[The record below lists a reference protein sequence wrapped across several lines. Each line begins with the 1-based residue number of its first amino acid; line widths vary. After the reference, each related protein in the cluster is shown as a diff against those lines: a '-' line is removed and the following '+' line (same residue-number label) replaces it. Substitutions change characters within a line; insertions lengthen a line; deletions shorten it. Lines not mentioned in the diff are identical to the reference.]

1 MFFDVNKYYYF
12 LVLVMMV
19 IIVRFGLTTVNVVR
33 FNNYCG

>member
-1 MFFDVNKYYYF
+1 MFFDVNKDYYF

-19 IIVRFGLTTVNVVR
+19 IIVRFGLTTDIVVR